1 MKRSLTYLATL
12 GVLFNLI
19 PVKDAQAAAVDSAAF
34 ADGLHRIAGARTE
47 KDYVDA
53 AAYFERLPEADL
65 PWLNKYYAAL
75 CYIQASYKAAA
86 DKQKDALLDKAQP
99 LIDKAFQLNP
109 KEAELFILQAFLYQ
123 SRIQVN
129 PTMRGMSYSSKADAS
144 LKKATAIDDA
154 NPRAWSLMGY
164 NVFHTPAAFGG
175 GPQKAL
181 PVFQKAAAKFAAFK
195 PMNPWMPTW
204 GEPENRNMVA
214 ECRKAIQ

>member
-1 MKRSLTYLATL
+1 MKRSLMCLATL
-12 GVLFNLI
+12 VVFLIPI
-19 PVKDAQAAAVDSAAF
+19 PVKAAPAAAVDSAAF
-34 ADGLHRIAGARTE
+34 AGGLQRIAGARTE

-53 AAYFERLPEADL
+53 AAYFERLPEADV

-75 CYIQASYKAAA
+75 CYIQASYKATA

-109 KEAELFILQAFLYQ
+109 TEAELFVLQAFLYQ
-123 SRIQVN
+123 SRIQIN

-181 PVFQKAAAKFAAFK
+181 PVFLKAREKFRTFKVKNAF
-195 PMNPWMPTW
+195 MPDW
-204 GEPENRNMVA
+204 GKPENEQMIKTC
-214 ECRKAIQ
+214 EISIK